1 MKTNVA
7 NVKEEKSNNAKSHN
21 NQKCDK
27 HVKRRRVLCEF
38 DLKTM
43 RKINAQQNK

>member
-7 NVKEEKSNNAKSHN
+7 NVNEKKSNNARSHN

-27 HVKRRRVLCEF
+27 QIKRRRILCEF
-38 DLKTM
+38 NLKTM
-43 RKINAQQNK
+43 RKINAQQDK